1 MFVKISALAALLPLV
16 SALTIQTPA
25 NWDSA
30 IQANITWTSA
40 STDPSTW
47 SFELVNPVNFH
58 NSFGLANNVDPSTGV
73 LLVELPVVPP
83 GDGYLLQAVNISNI
97 NDVFAQSGD
106 FAIAPDLRPRRR
118 RDHPA
123 DHLPLLP
130 VHRPHL
136 RPLRRTRPHLVP
148 STATARRTS
157 IRASVRGSS
166 WPSAPSQVPLSL
178 SRHRYSAFGIY
189 RTDFHW
195 LVWSPGTIVIPS
207 WTFRPSRTTLDF
219 LRWDFVTCV

>member
-106 FAIAPDLRPRRR
+106 FAIGA
-118 RDHPA
+118 
-123 DHLPLLP
+123 
-130 VHRPHL
+130 
-136 RPLRRTRPHLVP
+136 TP
-148 STATARRTS
+148 STSAASSSSTAASSSSSGSASASTTGSSSGSSASSTGSSSSSQTSSSNAPSPSSFNGNGAAHIDTS
-157 IRASVRGSS
+157 IGS
-166 WPSAPSQVPLSL
+166 WIVMAVGAVAG
-178 SRHRYSAFGIY
+178 AFVA
-189 RTDFHW
+189 
-195 LVWSPGTIVIPS
+195 L
-207 WTFRPSRTTLDF
+207 
-219 LRWDFVTCV
+219 